1 MVVLIVS
8 LLYRF
13 LLTSVVSCMK
23 LLRPWHRS
31 GIGLTVCP
39 ESCIL
44 LLHIERIR
52 ISIACYSILFTCIEN
67 VVVWERWSIKGSNE
81 DLMLSLSSV

>member
-1 MVVLIVS
+1 MS

-23 LLRPWHRS
+23 LLRSWHLS

-52 ISIACYSILFTCIEN
+52 ISISIACYSILFTCIEN

-81 DLMLSLSSV
+81 DLMLSLSSVI